1 LDDLSAFDSEL
12 AENFE
17 KNAKRYIK
25 IFEAAADL
33 IMPSPTV
40 IFSNPDVYDIL
51 EEHRNQLVQASRAPR
66 DNENNEDADRIQD
79 SANTFPDSL
88 KRR

>member
-1 LDDLSAFDSEL
+1 
-12 AENFE
+12 
-17 KNAKRYIK
+17 
-25 IFEAAADL
+25 
-33 IMPSPTV
+33 
-40 IFSNPDVYDIL
+40 VYDIL